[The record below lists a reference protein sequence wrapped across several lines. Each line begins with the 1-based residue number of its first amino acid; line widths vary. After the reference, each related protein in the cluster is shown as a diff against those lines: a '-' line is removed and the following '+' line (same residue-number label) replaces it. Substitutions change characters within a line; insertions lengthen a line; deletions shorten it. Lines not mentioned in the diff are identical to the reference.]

1 MRSRAPFAV
10 FFLQNAAEHA
20 EGQRRLCGGAGFGD
34 DVHRNILAFAQ
45 GNDAL
50 QVGRADGIAHK
61 ENLRRALARLVVK
74 AALQRLNNR
83 AGPKVAA
90 ANANHHQHL
99 AVLLYF
105 LCRRLDAGKLF
116 FIVIFRQVYPAKG
129 NRCPGRFSSAMSRA
143 PGPPAEKWLKTRRR

>member
-1 MRSRAPFAV
+1 M
-10 FFLQNAAEHA
+10 
-20 EGQRRLCGGAGFGD
+20 
-34 DVHRNILAFAQ
+34 
-45 GNDAL
+45 

-116 FIVIFRQVYPAKG
+116 FIVIFRQVYPAKEI
-129 NRCPGRFSSAMSRA
+129 AARA
-143 PGPPAEKWLKTRRR
+143 GFRVQCLVRQGHLRENG